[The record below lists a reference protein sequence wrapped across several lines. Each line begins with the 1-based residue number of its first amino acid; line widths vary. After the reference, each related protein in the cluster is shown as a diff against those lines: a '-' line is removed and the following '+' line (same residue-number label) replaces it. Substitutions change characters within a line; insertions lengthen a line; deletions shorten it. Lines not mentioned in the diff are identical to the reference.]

1 MGGAFAAA
9 AADRQWRGER
19 QMKQRGSTTAYL
31 RILQMMQT
39 MTMMSVISS
48 TAPIATTR
56 AITSGPPF
64 SPGVVLRG
72 IAELVL
78 IVIVVE
84 GGTMGGS
91 EDTKLVALIGDSVT
105 FDVDNVTLSVVRGF
119 FEVVPVAK

>member
-1 MGGAFAAA
+1 MARRTTNETKAG
-9 AADRQWRGER
+9 RG
-19 QMKQRGSTTAYL
+19 TTAYL

-39 MTMMSVISS
+39 MMMMSVISS

-78 IVIVVE
+78 VTVVE

-91 EDTKLVALIGDSVT
+91 EGTKLVALIGDSVT
-105 FDVDNVTLSVVRGF
+105 FDVDNVTLSVVCGF

>member
-1 MGGAFAAA
+1 MARRTTNETKAG
-9 AADRQWRGER
+9 RG
-19 QMKQRGSTTAYL
+19 TTAYL

-39 MTMMSVISS
+39 MTMMSVISN

-64 SPGVVLRG
+64 SAGVVLRG

-78 IVIVVE
+78 IVTVVE
-84 GGTMGGS
+84 GRTMGGS

-105 FDVDNVTLSVVRGF
+105 LDVDNVTLSVVRGF